1 MLTHAEEQELKTQQ
15 FDGVILTGLKSEGAR
30 WNDKIKVLD
39 EPIYGKVLEEMPAI
53 WFRPVTK
60 LVTDKTYAMPLYTTV
75 NRFGVLSTTGL
86 STNFVMNMH
95 LNSEKPE
102 SWWILRG
109 AAAFIQD

>member
-1 MLTHAEEQELKTQQ
+1 MLTRAEEQELKTQQ

-30 WNDKIKVLD
+30 WNDSAKVLD